1 LTPSSNQREAIRMLA
16 ERISDAQSTD
26 ELLALLEQIV
36 SSCSEVI
43 SAILTKSGS
52 DQLDTSAGH
61 ILSN

>member
-16 ERISDAQSTD
+16 DRISDAQSTD

-52 DQLDTSAGH
+52 DELETSADH

>member
-1 LTPSSNQREAIRMLA
+1 MLA
-16 ERISDAQSTD
+16 DRISDAQSTD